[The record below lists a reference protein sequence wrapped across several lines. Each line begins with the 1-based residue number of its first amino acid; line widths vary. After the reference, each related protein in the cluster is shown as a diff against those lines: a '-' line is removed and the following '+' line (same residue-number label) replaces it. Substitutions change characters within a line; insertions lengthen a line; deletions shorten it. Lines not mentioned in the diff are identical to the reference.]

1 MANNRIQVK
10 RTSTTGRTPNTTNIA
25 NTQYIAAGELALNMT
40 DGILYSSDGSSL
52 IEIGANNINVRITNT
67 LTVNSVSAN
76 GTLGTDGQVLTS
88 NGTTVYWSSISS
100 GSVNTA
106 AQYVWTNTHTFSNT
120 IILNAISANGSLGT
134 SGQVLT
140 SNGSDTYW
148 ATSSGTASFDYGLSY
163 AFKTQPF

>member
-40 DGILYSSDGSSL
+40 DGILYTSNGSAL
-52 IEIGANNINVRITNT
+52 IEVGANNTNAIITNT
-67 LTVNSVSAN
+67 LTINSVSAN
-76 GTLGTDGQVLTS
+76 GT
-88 NGTTVYWSSISS
+88 
-100 GSVNTA
+100 
-106 AQYVWTNTHTFSNT
+106 
-120 IILNAISANGSLGT
+120 LGT

-140 SNGSDTYW
+140 SNGISVYW
-148 ATSSGTASFDYGLSY
+148 STSSGTAAFDYGLSY